1 MASALRSS
9 VSLSRAVE
17 KSFALEAVVS
27 RLRHHV
33 SVLSRRLCLKDREID
48 SLRAIPLATCG
59 PCSTRSDTPSGVPE
73 SLTGLFVG
81 GGDVA
86 SPCGEEVAEVVV
98 RLPSVAS
105 SVVAGGVARV
115 AVAHSSDEDVVLG
128 GVIVAGG
135 ASGKARKRRSG
146 RKRKGLGTPAVV
158 VEVVPDVVP
167 GGSVVDPVVGDV
179 VPDMVPGG
187 SVVDPVV
194 GDGPVVVPAHFCPEG
209 TLYGGTRLVWRCPC
223 GGRFTSFLSDESV
236 WEGLQTHVDGGCGV
250 EESVC
255 GDDEV
260 PPFGTWLAPGCRLCL
275 GDG

>member
-1 MASALRSS
+1 MVGRTPGPSVASALQSS
-9 VSLSRAVE
+9 ISLSRVVE
-17 KSFALEAVVS
+17 KSFALEAEVS

-33 SVLSRRLCLKDREID
+33 SVLSRRLCLKEREID

-59 PCSTRSDTPSGVPE
+59 PCSTRSDTPSGVSE
-73 SLTGLFVG
+73 SLVRLFVG
-81 GGDVA
+81 GDDVT
-86 SPCGEEVAEVVV
+86 SPCEEEVAEVVV

-105 SVVAGGVARV
+105 SGVAGGVARV
-115 AVAHSSDEDVVLG
+115 GVAHSSDEDVVLG

-135 ASGKARKRRSG
+135 ASGRARKRRSG
-146 RKRKGLGTPAVV
+146 RKRKGLGTPAEV
-158 VEVVPDVVP
+158 VEVVPDV
-167 GGSVVDPVVGDV
+167 
-179 VPDMVPGG
+179 VPGG

-209 TLYGGTRLVWRCPC
+209 VLCGGTRLVWRCPC

>member
-1 MASALRSS
+1 MVGRTPAPSVASALRLS
-9 VSLSRAVE
+9 VLLSRVIK
-17 KSFALEAVVS
+17 KSFALEAEVS

-33 SVLSRRLCLKDREID
+33 SVLSRRLCLKEREID

-59 PCSTRSDTPSGVPE
+59 PCSTLSDTPSGVPG
-73 SLTGLFVG
+73 SLIRLFVG
-81 GGDVA
+81 GDDVA
-86 SPCGEEVAEVVV
+86 SPCEEEVAEVVV

-105 SVVAGGVARV
+105 SSVAGGVAQV
-115 AVAHSSDEDVVLG
+115 DVAHSSDEDVV

-135 ASGKARKRRSG
+135 ASGKARKGRSG

-158 VEVVPDVVP
+158 VEVVPDMVP
-167 GGSVVDPVVGDV
+167 GRSVVDPVVRN
-179 VPDMVPGG
+179 
-187 SVVDPVV
+187 
-194 GDGPVVVPAHFCPEG
+194 GPVVVPAHFWPEG
-209 TLYGGTRLVWRCPC
+209 VLCRGTGLVWRCPC
-223 GGRFTSFLSDESV
+223 GGRFASFLSDESV
-236 WEGLQTHVDGGCGV
+236 WEGLQTHVSGGCGV

>member
-9 VSLSRAVE
+9 VSLSRVVE
-17 KSFALEAVVS
+17 KSFALEAEVS

-33 SVLSRRLCLKDREID
+33 SVLSRRLCLKEREID

-59 PCSTRSDTPSGVPE
+59 PCSTQSDTPSGVPE
-73 SLTGLFVG
+73 SLIRLFVG
-81 GGDVA
+81 GDDDVA
-86 SPCGEEVAEVVV
+86 SPCEEEVAEVVV

-105 SVVAGGVARV
+105 SGVAGSVARV
-115 AVAHSSDEDVVLG
+115 DVAHSSDEDVVLG

-135 ASGKARKRRSG
+135 ASSKARKRRSG

-158 VEVVPDVVP
+158 VEGVPDVVP
-167 GGSVVDPVVGDV
+167 RGSVVDPVVGDR
-179 VPDMVPGG
+179 
-187 SVVDPVV
+187 
-194 GDGPVVVPAHFCPEG
+194 PVVVPAHFCPEG

-223 GGRFTSFLSDESV
+223 GGRFTSFLSDKSV
-236 WEGLQTHVDGGCGV
+236 WEGLQTHVDVGCAV

-260 PPFGTWLAPGCRLCL
+260 PPFGTWLAPGCGLCW